1 MSRQD
6 SGGAVMLGFLLGAV
20 VGAVGALLFAP
31 APGEETR
38 HYLSDK
44 ARESRTRAAEAA
56 RHGRE
61 YVTRQRETVKAAI
74 DRGRDAYQQART
86 QPSTE
91 EPA

>member
-38 HYLSDK
+38 HLLSDK
-44 ARESRTRAAEAA
+44 AREGRARAGEAA
-56 RHGRE
+56 RQGRE
-61 YVTRQRETVKAAI
+61 FVSRQRETVKAAI

-86 QPSTE
+86 QPASE
-91 EPA
+91 ETV

>member
-1 MSRQD
+1 
-6 SGGAVMLGFLLGAV
+6 MLGFLLGAV

-44 ARESRTRAAEAA
+44 ARESRARAAEAA

-61 YVTRQRETVKAAI
+61 YVTRQRETVKSAI